1 VAKRAVRF
9 ILGLLV
15 FAALVSIAG
24 FALMYVMVGREPSV
38 SRNSTLVLRLDDDL
52 AEVPA
57 EGVVQQILSA
67 NQPSGLPAVLEALH
81 KAKVDRRI
89 QAVIIMPSGLKASYW
104 AKVQEVHDAI
114 LDYRKSG
121 KPAVAFLE
129 YSGEKEYLIASAC
142 SKILLMPSAPLDLNG
157 LATYEVFLR
166 GTLDKIG
173 LYPDFLHIGDYKTAY
188 NAFTEKGFTKAHRE
202 VTESMT
208 KDLYDQLVRGIAEGR
223 KKTETDVRGL
233 IDQGPFLPDEAL
245 RVGLVDDLAY
255 VDQIEDK
262 ARLPGGKGARLE
274 ADDYAKVSPSS
285 VGLNRG
291 PKIAVIYAS
300 GVIASG
306 KGGYDP
312 LMGGVLGADTLIE
325 HIRAA
330 RADSSVRAIVLRID
344 SPGGSATASDAIWR
358 ELVITRDERHD
369 RPLVVSMS
377 DLAASGG
384 YWMAMAAPYIVAQP
398 GTLTGSIGVIT
409 GKMVTG
415 GVYTKLGANI
425 ETVSQGK
432 FAELASP
439 VRPFNDAERKKVE
452 SMIEE
457 TYDQFIEKAAQSRH
471 MAPEKLDAIAQ
482 GRVWTGRQ
490 AKANGLVDELGGLDR
505 AIMAAK
511 LRAKIPAES
520 DVEIV
525 VYPPRR
531 SFFDLVA
538 KGFKAEQGT
547 SSLLTMLV
555 PQDERRALGVA
566 LSPLRLFHPGE
577 TLALMP
583 ALFLK

>member
-1 VAKRAVRF
+1 MAKQAVRF
-9 ILGLLV
+9 IVGLIV
-15 FAALVSIAG
+15 MAVLVSVAG
-24 FALMYVMVGREPSV
+24 LALIYLTIGRQPSV
-38 SRNSTLVLRLDDDL
+38 SRNSTLILRLDDDL
-52 AEVPA
+52 HEVPTD
-57 EGVVQQILSA
+57 GVVQQLL
-67 NQPSGLPAVLEALH
+67 QGDEPSGLQAVLGALK
-81 KAKVDRRI
+81 KAKVDPRI
-89 QAVIIMPSGLKASYW
+89 QAVVVMPSGLSAPYW
-104 AKVQEVHDAI
+104 AKIQEVHDAI
-114 LDYRKSG
+114 LDYRTSG
-121 KPAVAFLE
+121 KPAIAFLE
-129 YSGEKEYLIASAC
+129 YAGEREYYIAAAC
-142 SKILLMPSAPLDLNG
+142 SRIFLMPSAPLDLNG

-208 KDLYDQLVRGIAEGR
+208 RDLYDQLVRGIAEGR
-223 KKTETDVRGL
+223 KKTEADVRAL

-245 RVGLVDDLAY
+245 RVGLVDELAY
-255 VDQIEDK
+255 ADQIDEK
-262 ARLPGGKGARLE
+262 AHLAGGKTARLE
-274 ADDYAKVSPSS
+274 GSDYAKVSPSS
-285 VGLNRG
+285 LRLNRG
-291 PKIAVIYAS
+291 PRIAVIYAS

-306 KGGYDP
+306 HGGYDP

-325 HIRAA
+325 RIRDA
-330 RADSSVRAIVLRID
+330 RADASVRAIVLRID

-384 YWMAMAAPYIVAQP
+384 YWIAMAAPYIVAQP
-398 GTLTGSIGVIT
+398 GTLTGSIGVVT

-415 GVYTKLGANI
+415 GLYTKLGANI

-439 VRPFNDAERKKVE
+439 VRPFNDAERRKVE

-457 TYDQFIEKAAQSRH
+457 TYDQFVEKAAQSRH
-471 MAPEKLDAIAQ
+471 MTPEKLDAIAQ

-490 AKANGLVDELGGLDR
+490 AKGIGLVDELGGLDR
-505 AIMAAK
+505 AIAVAK

-520 DVEIV
+520 DVEVV
-525 VYPPRR
+525 VYPARR
-531 SFFDLVA
+531 SFFDLVS
-538 KGFKAEQGT
+538 KGFRTQEA
-547 SSLLTMLV
+547 SLFAALV
-555 PQDERRALGVA
+555 PGDERHALGVA
-566 LSPLRLFHPGE
+566 LSPLRLFHANE

-583 ALFLK
+583 ALFVK

>member
-9 ILGLLV
+9 IFGLLV
-15 FAALVSIAG
+15 FAVLVSIAG

-52 AEVPA
+52 AEVPTD
-57 EGVVQQILSA
+57 GVVQQILSA

-129 YSGEKEYLIASAC
+129 YTGEKEYLIASAC

-188 NAFTEKGFTKAHRE
+188 NASTEKGFTKAHRE

-208 KDLYDQLVRGIAEGR
+208 RDLYDQLVRGIADGR
-223 KKTETDVRGL
+223 KKTETEVRAL

-262 ARLPGGKGARLE
+262 AHLPGGTSARLE
-274 ADDYAKVSPSS
+274 ADDYAKVSLSS

-312 LMGGVLGADTLIE
+312 LMGGVLGSETLIE

-439 VRPFNDAERKKVE
+439 VRPFNDAERKKVQ

-471 MAPEKLDAIAQ
+471 MAPEKLDALAQ

-525 VYPPRR
+525 VYPPKR

-538 KGFKAEQGT
+538 KGFKTEQG

-555 PQDERRALGVA
+555 APDERRALGVA

>member
-1 VAKRAVRF
+1 MAKRAVRF
-9 ILGLLV
+9 IFGLLV
-15 FAALVSIAG
+15 FAVLASIAG
-24 FALMYVMVGREPSV
+24 FAMIYVMVGREPSV

-52 AEVPA
+52 AEVPT

-129 YSGEKEYLIASAC
+129 YTGEKEYLIASAC
-142 SKILLMPSAPLDLNG
+142 SKIVLMPSAPLDLNG

-223 KKTETDVRGL
+223 KKTETDVRAL

-262 ARLPGGKGARLE
+262 AHLPGGKSARLE

-312 LMGGVLGADTLIE
+312 LMGGVLGSDTLIE

-330 RADSSVRAIVLRID
+330 RSDSSVRAIVLRID

-425 ETVSQGK
+425 ESVSQGK

-457 TYDQFIEKAAQSRH
+457 TYDQFVEKAAQSRH
-471 MAPEKLDAIAQ
+471 MAPEKLDALAQ

-505 AIMAAK
+505 AIVAAK
-511 LRAKIPAES
+511 LRAKIPADS

-525 VYPPRR
+525 VYPPKR

-538 KGFKAEQGT
+538 KGFKTEQG

-555 PQDERRALGVA
+555 APDERRALGVA

>member
-1 VAKRAVRF
+1 MAKRAVRF
-9 ILGLLV
+9 IFGLLV
-15 FAALVSIAG
+15 FAVLVSIAG

-52 AEVPA
+52 AEVPTD
-57 EGVVQQILSA
+57 GVVQQILSA

-129 YSGEKEYLIASAC
+129 YTGEKEYLIASAC

-223 KKTETDVRGL
+223 KKTETDVRAL

-262 ARLPGGKGARLE
+262 AHLPGGKSARLE
-274 ADDYAKVSPSS
+274 ADDYARVSPSS

-312 LMGGVLGADTLIE
+312 LMGGVLGSDTLIE

-505 AIMAAK
+505 AIVAAK

-525 VYPPRR
+525 VYPPKR

-538 KGFKAEQGT
+538 KGFKTEQG

-555 PQDERRALGVA
+555 APDERRALGVA

>member
-9 ILGLLV
+9 IFGLLV
-15 FAALVSIAG
+15 FAVLVSIAG

-38 SRNSTLVLRLDDDL
+38 SRNSTLLLRLDNDL
-52 AEVPA
+52 AEVPTD
-57 EGVVQQILSA
+57 GVVQQILSA

-89 QAVIIMPSGLKASYW
+89 QAVIVMPSGLKASYW

-129 YSGEKEYLIASAC
+129 YTGEKEYLIASAC

-223 KKTETDVRGL
+223 KKTETDVRAL

-245 RVGLVDDLAY
+245 RVGLVDDLGY

-262 ARLPGGKGARLE
+262 AHLPGGKGARLE
-274 ADDYAKVSPSS
+274 ADDYARVSPSS

-300 GVIASG
+300 GVIVSG

-312 LMGGVLGADTLIE
+312 LMGGVLGSDALIE

-415 GVYTKLGANI
+415 GLYTKLGANI

-505 AIMAAK
+505 AIVAAK

-525 VYPPRR
+525 VYPPKR

-538 KGFKAEQGT
+538 KGFKTEQG

-555 PQDERRALGVA
+555 APDERRALGVA

>member
-9 ILGLLV
+9 IFGLLV
-15 FAALVSIAG
+15 FAVLASIAG
-24 FALMYVMVGREPSV
+24 FAMIYVMVGREPSV

-52 AEVPA
+52 AEVPT

-129 YSGEKEYLIASAC
+129 YTGEKEYLIASAC
-142 SKILLMPSAPLDLNG
+142 SKIVLMPSAPLDLNG

-223 KKTETDVRGL
+223 KKTETDVRAL

-262 ARLPGGKGARLE
+262 AHLPGGKSARLE

-312 LMGGVLGADTLIE
+312 LMGGVLGSDTLIE

-409 GKMVTG
+409 GKFVTG
-415 GVYTKLGANI
+415 GLYSKLGANI
-425 ETVSQGK
+425 ETVSEGK
-432 FAELASP
+432 NAELASP
-439 VRPFNDAERKKVE
+439 VRPFNDAERKKVA

-505 AIMAAK
+505 AIVAAK

-520 DVEIV
+520 EVEIV
-525 VYPPRR
+525 VYPPKR
-531 SFFDLVA
+531 SFFDLVT
-538 KGFKAEQGT
+538 KGFKTEQGG
-547 SSLLTMLV
+547 SLLAMLV
-555 PQDERRALGVA
+555 PDEERRALGVA
-566 LSPLRLFHPGE
+566 LSPLRLFQPGE

>member
-1 VAKRAVRF
+1 MAKRAVRF
-9 ILGLLV
+9 IFGLLV
-15 FAALVSIAG
+15 FAVLVSIAG

-38 SRNSTLVLRLDDDL
+38 SRNSTLLLRLDDDL
-52 AEVPA
+52 AEVPTD
-57 EGVVQQILSA
+57 GVVQQILSA

-104 AKVQEVHDAI
+104 AKVQEVRDAI

-129 YSGEKEYLIASAC
+129 YTGEKEYLIASAC

-188 NAFTEKGFTKAHRE
+188 NALTEKGFTKAHRE

-223 KKTETDVRGL
+223 KKTETDVRAL

-262 ARLPGGKGARLE
+262 AHLPGGKSARLE
-274 ADDYAKVSPSS
+274 ADDYARVSPSS

-291 PKIAVIYAS
+291 PRIAVIYAS

-312 LMGGVLGADTLIE
+312 LMGGVLGSDTLIE

-398 GTLTGSIGVIT
+398 GTLTGSIGVVT

-439 VRPFNDAERKKVE
+439 VRPFNDAERKKVQ

-471 MAPEKLDAIAQ
+471 MPPEKLDAIAQ

-505 AIMAAK
+505 AIVAAK

-525 VYPPRR
+525 VYPPKR

-538 KGFKAEQGT
+538 KGFKTEQGT
-547 SSLLTMLV
+547 SLLTMLV
-555 PQDERRALGVA
+555 APDERRALGVA
-566 LSPLRLFHPGE
+566 LSPLRLFQPGE

>member
-1 VAKRAVRF
+1 MAKRAVRF
-9 ILGLLV
+9 IFGLLV
-15 FAALVSIAG
+15 FAVLASIAG
-24 FALMYVMVGREPSV
+24 FAMIYVMVGREPSV

-52 AEVPA
+52 AEVPT

-129 YSGEKEYLIASAC
+129 YTGEKEYLIASAC
-142 SKILLMPSAPLDLNG
+142 SKIVLMPSAPLDLNG

-223 KKTETDVRGL
+223 KKTETDVRAL

-262 ARLPGGKGARLE
+262 AHLPGGKSARLE

-312 LMGGVLGADTLIE
+312 LMGGVLGSDTLIE

-425 ETVSQGK
+425 ESVSQGK

-457 TYDQFIEKAAQSRH
+457 TYDQFVEKAAQSRH
-471 MAPEKLDAIAQ
+471 MAPEKLDALAQ

-505 AIMAAK
+505 AIVAAK
-511 LRAKIPAES
+511 LRAKIPADS

-525 VYPPRR
+525 VYPPKR

-538 KGFKAEQGT
+538 KGFKTEQG

-555 PQDERRALGVA
+555 APDERRALGVA

>member
-9 ILGLLV
+9 IFGLLV
-15 FAALVSIAG
+15 FAVLASIAG
-24 FALMYVMVGREPSV
+24 FAMIYVMVGREPSV

-52 AEVPA
+52 AEVPT

-67 NQPSGLPAVLEALH
+67 NQPSGLPAVLEALR

-129 YSGEKEYLIASAC
+129 YTGEKEYLIASAC

-223 KKTETDVRGL
+223 KKTETDVRAL

-262 ARLPGGKGARLE
+262 AHLPGGKSARLE

-312 LMGGVLGADTLIE
+312 LMGGVLGSDTLIE

-425 ETVSQGK
+425 ESVSQGK

-457 TYDQFIEKAAQSRH
+457 TYDQFVEKAAQSRH
-471 MAPEKLDAIAQ
+471 MAPEKLDALAQ

-505 AIMAAK
+505 AIVAAK
-511 LRAKIPAES
+511 LRAKIPADS

-525 VYPPRR
+525 VYPPKR

-538 KGFKAEQGT
+538 KGFKTEQG

-555 PQDERRALGVA
+555 APDERRALGVA

>member
-9 ILGLLV
+9 IFGLLV
-15 FAALVSIAG
+15 FAVLASIAG
-24 FALMYVMVGREPSV
+24 FAMIYVMVGREPSV

-52 AEVPA
+52 AEVPT

-121 KPAVAFLE
+121 KPAIAFLE
-129 YSGEKEYLIASAC
+129 YTGEKEYLIASAC

-223 KKTETDVRGL
+223 KKTETDVRAL

-262 ARLPGGKGARLE
+262 AHLPGGKSARLE

-312 LMGGVLGADTLIE
+312 LMGGVLGSDTLIE

-425 ETVSQGK
+425 ESVSQGK

-457 TYDQFIEKAAQSRH
+457 TYDQFVEKAAQSRH
-471 MAPEKLDAIAQ
+471 MAPEKLDALAQ

-505 AIMAAK
+505 AIVAAK
-511 LRAKIPAES
+511 LRAKIPADS

-525 VYPPRR
+525 VYPPKR

-538 KGFKAEQGT
+538 KGFKTEQG

-555 PQDERRALGVA
+555 APDERRALGVA

>member
-9 ILGLLV
+9 IFGLLV
-15 FAALVSIAG
+15 FAVLVSIVGVAV
-24 FALMYVMVGREPSV
+24 MYFIVGREPSIT
-38 SRNSTLVLRLDDDL
+38 RNSTLVLRLDDDL
-52 AEVPA
+52 HEVPTD
-57 EGVVQQILSA
+57 GVFQQIFEA
-67 NQPSGLPAVLEALH
+67 NRPSGLPAVLDALH
-81 KAKVDRRI
+81 KAKVDPRI
-89 QAVIIMPSGLKASYW
+89 QAVIVMPSGLSVSYW
-104 AKVQEVHDAI
+104 AKVQEVRDAI

-129 YSGEKEYLIASAC
+129 YAGEKEYLIASAC
-142 SKILLMPSAPLDLNG
+142 SKVLLMPSAPLDLNG

-208 KDLYDQLVRGIAEGR
+208 RDLYDQLVRGIAEGR
-223 KKTETDVRGL
+223 KKTEPEIRGL

-262 ARLPGGKGARLE
+262 AHLPGGKSSRLDSD
-274 ADDYAKVSPSS
+274 AYAKVPATSL
-285 VGLNRG
+285 GLNRG
-291 PKIAVIYAS
+291 PRIAVIYAS

-312 LMGGVLGADTLIE
+312 LMGGVLGADTLIDY
-325 HIRAA
+325 IRAA
-330 RADSSVRAIVLRID
+330 RADSSIRAIILRID

-425 ETVSQGK
+425 ETVSEGK

-511 LRAKIPAES
+511 VRAKIPADS
-520 DVEIV
+520 AVELV
-525 VYPPRR
+525 VFPPRR
-531 SFFDLVA
+531 SFFDLLA
-538 KGFKAEQGT
+538 KGFRTEESG
-547 SSLLTMLV
+547 SLLTQLV
-555 PQDERRALGVA
+555 PAEERRALGVA
-566 LSPLRLFHPGE
+566 LSPLRLFHPDE

>member
-1 VAKRAVRF
+1 
-9 ILGLLV
+9 
-15 FAALVSIAG
+15 
-24 FALMYVMVGREPSV
+24 
-38 SRNSTLVLRLDDDL
+38 
-52 AEVPA
+52 
-57 EGVVQQILSA
+57 
-67 NQPSGLPAVLEALH
+67 
-81 KAKVDRRI
+81 
-89 QAVIIMPSGLKASYW
+89 
-104 AKVQEVHDAI
+104 
-114 LDYRKSG
+114 
-121 KPAVAFLE
+121 
-129 YSGEKEYLIASAC
+129 
-142 SKILLMPSAPLDLNG
+142 MPSAPLDLNG

-223 KKTETDVRGL
+223 KKTETEVRAL

-262 ARLPGGKGARLE
+262 AHLPGGKSSRLE
-274 ADDYAKVSPSS
+274 AADYARVSPSS

-291 PKIAVIYAS
+291 PRIAVIYAS
-300 GVIASG
+300 GVIMSG

-312 LMGGVLGADTLIE
+312 LMGGVLGADALIE

-439 VRPFNDAERKKVE
+439 VRPFNDAERKKVQ

-505 AIMAAK
+505 AIVAAK

-525 VYPPRR
+525 IYPPKR

-538 KGFKAEQGT
+538 KGFKTEQG

-555 PQDERRALGVA
+555 APDERRALGVA
-566 LSPLRLFHPGE
+566 LSPLRLFQPGE

>member
-1 VAKRAVRF
+1 VAKQAVRF
-9 ILGLLV
+9 IVGLIV
-15 FAALVSIAG
+15 MAVLVSVAG
-24 FALMYVMVGREPSV
+24 LALIYLTIGRQPSV
-38 SRNSTLVLRLDDDL
+38 SRNSTLILRLDDDL
-52 AEVPA
+52 HEVPTD
-57 EGVVQQILSA
+57 GVVQQLL
-67 NQPSGLPAVLEALH
+67 QGDEPSGLQAVLGALK
-81 KAKVDRRI
+81 KAKVDPRI
-89 QAVIIMPSGLKASYW
+89 QAVVVMPTGLSAPYW
-104 AKVQEVHDAI
+104 AKIQEVHDAI
-114 LDYRKSG
+114 LDYRTSG
-121 KPAVAFLE
+121 KPAIAFLE
-129 YSGEKEYLIASAC
+129 YAGEREYFIAAAC
-142 SKILLMPSAPLDLNG
+142 SRIFLMPSAPLDLNG

-208 KDLYDQLVRGIAEGR
+208 RDLYDQLVRGIAEGR
-223 KKTETDVRGL
+223 KKTEADVRAL

-245 RVGLVDDLAY
+245 RVGLVDELAY
-255 VDQIEDK
+255 ADQIDDK
-262 ARLPGGKGARLE
+262 AHLAGGKTARLE
-274 ADDYAKVSPSS
+274 GSDYAKVSPSS
-285 VGLNRG
+285 LRLNRG
-291 PKIAVIYAS
+291 PRIAVIYAS

-306 KGGYDP
+306 HGGYDP

-325 HIRAA
+325 RIRDA
-330 RADSSVRAIVLRID
+330 RGDASIRAIVLRID

-384 YWMAMAAPYIVAQP
+384 YWIAMAAPYIVAQP
-398 GTLTGSIGVIT
+398 GTLTGSIGVVT

-415 GVYTKLGANI
+415 GLYTKLGANI

-457 TYDQFIEKAAQSRH
+457 TYDQFVEKAAQSRH
-471 MAPEKLDAIAQ
+471 MTPEKLDAIAQ

-490 AKANGLVDELGGLDR
+490 AKGIGLVDELGGLDR
-505 AIMAAK
+505 AIAVAK

-520 DVEIV
+520 DVEVV
-525 VYPPRR
+525 VYPARR
-531 SFFDLVA
+531 SFFDLVS
-538 KGFKAEQGT
+538 KGFRTQEA
-547 SSLLTMLV
+547 SLFAALV
-555 PQDERRALGVA
+555 PGDERHALGLA
-566 LSPLRLFHPGE
+566 LSPLRLFHPNE

>member
-1 VAKRAVRF
+1 MAKRAVRF
-9 ILGLLV
+9 IFGLLV
-15 FAALVSIAG
+15 FAVLVSIAG

-52 AEVPA
+52 AEVPTD
-57 EGVVQQILSA
+57 GVVQQILSA

-129 YSGEKEYLIASAC
+129 YTGEKEYLIASAC

-208 KDLYDQLVRGIAEGR
+208 KDLYDQLVHGIAEGR
-223 KKTETDVRGL
+223 KKTDTDVRAL

-262 ARLPGGKGARLE
+262 AHLPGGKGARLE
-274 ADDYAKVSPSS
+274 ADDYARVSPSS

-291 PKIAVIYAS
+291 PRIAVIYAS

-312 LMGGVLGADTLIE
+312 LMGGVLGSDTLIE

-398 GTLTGSIGVIT
+398 GTLTGSIGVVT

-457 TYDQFIEKAAQSRH
+457 TYDQFVEKAAQSRH

-505 AIMAAK
+505 AIVAAK
-511 LRAKIPAES
+511 LRAKIPADS

-525 VYPPRR
+525 VYPPKR

-538 KGFKAEQGT
+538 KGFKTEQG

-555 PQDERRALGVA
+555 APDERRALGVA
-566 LSPLRLFHPGE
+566 LSPLRLFQPGE